1 MSALKADNDRLQRMM
16 HVRPLNSSQNS
27 IAHNRTSSE
36 SLERSLS
43 ITEQPSLGKKIRS
56 TLEIQRC
63 RISKCDDKWCYK
75 RVRRSLLITFFFNT
89 NWYWRWFYSVY
100 LIIYQYQRLGH
111 YKYQSD
117 KLFYKADWFEIEK
130 KTMFLILL
138 HFISEMLL
146 SETPDRDGKRV
157 TMTVYLG
164 SNPDPLR
171 EGVEVKIV
179 EQIYKNV
186 TEKSLRYRLLIN

>member
-63 RISKCDDKWCYK
+63 RISKCDDKLCYK

-111 YKYQSD
+111 YIYQSD

-130 KTMFLILL
+130 KKHVFNFVTFYFRNVI
-138 HFISEMLL
+138 IRNSWQRWQ
-146 SETPDRDGKRV
+146 TRDHDCV
-157 TMTVYLG
+157 
-164 SNPDPLR
+164 PWF
-171 EGVEVKIV
+171 
-179 EQIYKNV
+179 
-186 TEKSLRYRLLIN
+186 KSRPT

>member
-63 RISKCDDKWCYK
+63 RISKCDDKLCYK

-89 NWYWRWFYSVY
+89 NWYLRWFYSVY

-111 YKYQSD
+111 YIYQSD
-117 KLFYKADWFEIEK
+117 QLFYKADWFEIEK
-130 KTMFLILL
+130 KTHIFNFVTFYFRNVI
-138 HFISEMLL
+138 IRNSWQRWQ
-146 SETPDRDGKRV
+146 TRDHDCV
-157 TMTVYLG
+157 
-164 SNPDPLR
+164 PWF
-171 EGVEVKIV
+171 
-179 EQIYKNV
+179 
-186 TEKSLRYRLLIN
+186 KSRPT